1 MKKPV
6 QKPSAPE
13 VTADVGTP
21 EEATPEEATPE
32 GATTEAAVAEVGIAK
47 VVTGKA
53 VSPKPA
59 TAKAVTTTAAT
70 AKAATAKAATTKAVT
85 TKPAT
90 TKASTPKAVKA
101 AKPVVPSLRI
111 LKVGRCPTVSGKS
124 TLTYHVGCTAESAIQ
139 IRLYANSGNGFLNQD
154 WIPWTAIQERLKPQS
169 GESTFTSQV
178 LHALFRG
185 KSLNSPG
192 FLMAVLKAEGVVKPS
207 TVKGRCYEATKDA
220 RFLAEIERLMAS
232 AVDLAVDAAAK
243 PAASRPKKQ
252 AADTATEV
260 ATEAVTAATD
270 VATEGGGDTAD

>member
-32 GATTEAAVAEVGIAK
+32 EATPEGATTEAAVAK

-70 AKAATAKAATTKAVT
+70 AKAATTKAVTTKAATTKA
-85 TKPAT
+85 A
-90 TKASTPKAVKA
+90 TPKAVRA
-101 AKPVVPSLRI
+101 VKPAVPSLRV

-154 WIPWTAIQERLKPQS
+154 WSPWTAIQERLKPQS

-243 PAASRPKKQ
+243 PAAKPAAASRPKKQ

-260 ATEAVTAATD
+260 ATEAVTEA
-270 VATEGGGDTAD
+270 ATEGIGDTAD

>member
-21 EEATPEEATPE
+21 EQAAAEEAITEATPGEA
-32 GATTEAAVAEVGIAK
+32 IAK
-47 VVTGKA
+47 A
-53 VSPKPA
+53 V
-59 TAKAVTTTAAT
+59 TAKAVTAKPAST
-70 AKAATAKAATTKAVT
+70 KAATPKAVT

-90 TKASTPKAVKA
+90 TKAITTKPAATKAATPKAVKA
-101 AKPVVPSLRI
+101 AKPVVPSLRV
-111 LKVGRCPTVSGKS
+111 LKVGRCQTVSGKS

-207 TVKGRCYEATKDA
+207 AVKRRCYEAAKDA

-243 PAASRPKKQ
+243 PAATSRPKKQ
-252 AADTATEV
+252 AADTATDV

-270 VATEGGGDTAD
+270 VATEESGDTAD

>member
-1 MKKPV
+1 LEPRRKQPPRKQSPR
-6 QKPSAPE
+6 QQRRRKQSPSRHH
-13 VTADVGTP
+13 
-21 EEATPEEATPE
+21 
-32 GATTEAAVAEVGIAK
+32 
-47 VVTGKA
+47 KA

-59 TAKAVTTTAAT
+59 STKAATPKAVTT
-70 AKAATAKAATTKAVT
+70 KPATTKAVT

-90 TKASTPKAVKA
+90 TKAATPKAVRA
-101 AKPVVPSLRI
+101 AVPSLRI

-207 TVKGRCYEATKDA
+207 AVKRRCYERRRT
-220 RFLAEIERLMAS
+220 RGFLRRS
-232 AVDLAVDAAAK
+232 
-243 PAASRPKKQ
+243 S
-252 AADTATEV
+252 
-260 ATEAVTAATD
+260 
-270 VATEGGGDTAD
+270 G